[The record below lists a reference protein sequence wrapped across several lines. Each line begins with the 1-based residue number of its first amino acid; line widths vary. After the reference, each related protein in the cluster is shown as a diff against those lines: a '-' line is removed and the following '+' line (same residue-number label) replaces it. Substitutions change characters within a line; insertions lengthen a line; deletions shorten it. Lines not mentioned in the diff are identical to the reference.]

1 MERSY
6 CAVLSGVSEAGSD
19 LITELRSIVT
29 IRFSFVTDL
38 SKLENLLNFD
48 SKCTHAA
55 PGGHIVVPGGTPTR
69 PENGQFRLGN
79 GVHRAQIWGFLAPG
93 RGFSDGVE
101 NFEFWGRF

>member
-48 SKCTHAA
+48 SKCTHDA
-55 PGGHIVVPGGTPTR
+55 PGGHIVVPWRDPDEAGKWPIPGLEMGSTGAR
-69 PENGQFRLGN
+69 S
-79 GVHRAQIWGFLAPG
+79 GVPGARSRNFG
-93 RGFSDGVE
+93 RGRKF
-101 NFEFWGRF
+101 